1 MNRFVMLVAA
11 GMVVLD
17 VFAPVVRAQDY
28 VVNGHAA
35 TKAEAQLL
43 TSYSAPAGEWRIDG
57 YGIARVA
64 TSTRLLWR
72 RPLARSAG
80 TCSTSSFAIDL
91 NRRAGSC
98 PSGGYR
104 FVGAHELARNRFTKI
119 FSSEDRRPASY
130 KAPP

>member
-43 TSYSAPAGEWRIDG
+43 TSYSAPAGEWQVDG
-57 YGIARVA
+57 YGIARVVDEHA
-64 TSTRLLWR
+64 
-72 RPLARSAG
+72 AR
-80 TCSTSSFAIDL
+80 
-91 NRRAGSC
+91 
-98 PSGGYR
+98 
-104 FVGAHELARNRFTKI
+104 VV
-119 FSSEDRRPASY
+119 
-130 KAPP
+130 

>member
-43 TSYSAPAGEWRIDG
+43 TSYSAPAGEWRVDG

-64 TSTRLLWR
+64 DEHA
-72 RPLARSAG
+72 ARVVQV
-80 TCSTSSFAIDL
+80 T
-91 NRRAGSC
+91 
-98 PSGGYR
+98 
-104 FVGAHELARNRFTKI
+104 
-119 FSSEDRRPASY
+119 
-130 KAPP
+130 APKCWYVLDVKLCD